1 MQTGACE
8 AAGKAG
14 AWPPKWTGC
23 LCSLAH
29 IVCETSDTCIGE
41 VLGPNT
47 LRSFAGLVSGWVSA
61 GAQPASCRTSLVGQ
75 STALRGGAGGSVWI
89 PWFGMVCIGEAHSAH
104 SLPNSTLT

>member
-8 AAGKAG
+8 AAGNSG
-14 AWPPKWTGC
+14 AWPPKLTCC

-29 IVCETSDTCIGE
+29 IVCETSDSCNQE
-41 VLGPNT
+41 VLGPNRP
-47 LRSFAGLVSGWVSA
+47 RSSAGLVSGRVSA

-89 PWFGMVCIGEAHSAH
+89 LWFGMHW
-104 SLPNSTLT
+104 